1 MTEAAEQVLTHRKQ
15 QVLEPGLRTPPTDTI
30 SPPQSEDESS
40 SVKGLAT
47 DTAPKKKS
55 GFSDGDIPDDY
66 VTRTLE
72 REPALPPVQ
81 MKNILGEIQWVSF
94 TILTVTPLL
103 ALYGIFTT
111 HLSMKTFAWSVFYYF
126 FSGLG
131 ITAGYHRLWA
141 HRSYVATRP
150 LEYLLA
156 LMGTSA
162 VQGSIHWWA
171 RGHRAHHRYTDTDL
185 DPYGAH
191 HGLLWSHLGWMIVK
205 PRRKPGVADISDL
218 RKNPVIKFQHKLYL
232 PLILFMGFIL
242 PTIVAGFGWN
252 DWRGGF
258 YYAAVARLVFVHHST
273 FCVNS
278 LAHWLGEASFD
289 NKMTPRDHFITA
301 LVTVGEGYHNFHH
314 QFPMDYRN
322 AVYWHQY
329 DPTKWFI
336 ATMKMVG
343 LATHLKKFPDNEV
356 QKGRVAMSLQKINDQ
371 QSKLSWPKNYND
383 LPVISWDDF
392 QEESKTRPLIVIH
405 GFIHDVSSFMDEHPG
420 GRHLLAGRIGKD
432 ATVAFNGGLYAHS
445 NAAHNLLSM
454 MRVGVLDG
462 GYQLAID
469 DIKRTE
475 RARAAAAAASA
486 SVAAGATGP
495 GAAGGASSAASTAT
509 EQADGTPIPEYSTP
523 IPKVEERN
531 IDVKAR
537 SYVPPGQVYTILKRG
552 ELKANSVAQK
562 NGGKV
567 GRIL

>member
-1 MTEAAEQVLTHRKQ
+1 MATTHIESPNGEQNLLNRKQ
-15 QVLEPGLRTPPTDTI
+15 PAPGLRTPPADQL
-30 SPPQSEDESS
+30 SPPQSEDESTGKP
-40 SVKGLAT
+40 VVPQ
-47 DTAPKKKS
+47 PKKKS
-55 GFSDGDIPDDY
+55 TFADGDIPDDY

-72 REPALPPVQ
+72 REPALPPVEW
-81 MKNILGEIQWVSF
+81 KNVLNEIQWVSF
-94 TILTVTPLL
+94 IVLTSTPILAV
-103 ALYGIFTT
+103 YGVFTT
-111 HLSMKTFAWSVFYYF
+111 HLTWKTLAWSIAYYF

-141 HRSYVATRP
+141 HRAYNASKP

-156 LMGTSA
+156 IMGTSA

-191 HGLLWSHLGWMIVK
+191 NGLLWSHLGWMIVK

-218 RKNPVIKFQHKLYL
+218 RKNSVIKFQHKFYI
-232 PLILFMGFIL
+232 PLILLTGFVF
-242 PTIVAGFGWN
+242 PTVVAGLGWG

-258 YYAAVARLVFVHHST
+258 FFAAICRLVFVHHST

-322 AVYWHQY
+322 AVKWFQY

-336 ATMKMVG
+336 IAMKSVG
-343 LATHLKKFPDNEV
+343 LASNLKKFPDNEV
-356 QKGRVAMSLQKINDQ
+356 QKGRVAMQLQKLNEQ
-371 QSKLSWPKNYND
+371 QSELSWPKNYND

-392 QEESKTRPLIVIH
+392 QEESKTRPLIAIS
-405 GFIHDVSSFMDEHPG
+405 GFIHDVTTFMDEHPG
-420 GRHLLAGRIGKD
+420 GRHLLAGKIGKD
-432 ATVAFNGGLYAHS
+432 ATVAFNGGLYNHS

-454 MRVGVLDG
+454 MRVGVIDG
-462 GYQLAID
+462 GYQLAVD

-475 RARAAAAAASA
+475 RARAAAAAI
-486 SVAAGATGP
+486 
-495 GAAGGASSAASTAT
+495 T
-509 EQADGTPIPEYSTP
+509 EESKDDKSTP
-523 IPKVEERN
+523 GLKFEWSTPLPGEDERQ
-531 IDVKAR
+531 IDAKAR
-537 SYVPPGQVYTILKRG
+537 AYVPPGQVYTILKRG
-552 ELKANSVAQK
+552 ELKANTVAQK
-562 NGGKV
+562 SGGRV
-567 GRIL
+567 GKFL